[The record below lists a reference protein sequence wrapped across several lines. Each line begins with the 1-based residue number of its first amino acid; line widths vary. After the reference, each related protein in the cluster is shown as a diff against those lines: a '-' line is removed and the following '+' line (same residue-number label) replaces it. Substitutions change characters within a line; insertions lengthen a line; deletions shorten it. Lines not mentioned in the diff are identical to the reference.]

1 MLIDKNLLSA
11 KILKAILGIYL
22 VVVVSLTILH
32 LYIEYRIEKQ
42 QAIDSIQF
50 TLESKLEVLKD
61 VVWRFS
67 KDEIDQVSIALLSA
81 KHITG
86 VNLVDEVGFKLTKQG
101 VVPEHDESNA
111 YDVFKKSIIRNGQ
124 SIGVISLY
132 CKSSSFFQEVK
143 HTIILTLLSA
153 LLKGIVL
160 IFLFYII
167 LKKLV
172 TTRLKDLQS
181 SIINL
186 AENKFEERVTVE
198 SEYLDELDQVWQ
210 SFIEMKKKI
219 NKRDASLKQIN
230 KELDLT
236 VQKRTDELKNAL
248 DNVEVDLKAKNR
260 FISSVSH
267 ELRTPINIISGFSEL
282 LLESDLTKEQL
293 EKLKSIHESSSNI
306 TELIN
311 EIIEYSESSSKIN
324 QIASKQLDFISF
336 FEEIKLIHSSNL
348 SMKKLFLKFNKEENV
363 SGFLLTDIS
372 KLRQVLCH
380 LVSNAI
386 KFSNDGIIQVNV
398 KLLKEKAT
406 TQILKF
412 EVEDQGV
419 GIEKLDT
426 NELFSSFEKENNNL
440 NRTHGGLGLGLSICR
455 NLIDKMGGRI
465 GVESVLGSGSK
476 FWFELEFSKDKLQ
489 QPIEKEES
497 KFELEKLNVLVAED
511 NKLNAKI
518 IKQLLKKG
526 HHNVTIAENGLV
538 AYEIFKEHEFDFVIM
553 DLQMP
558 IMDGVE
564 SAKKMLAYK
573 YVPIIACSANYQ
585 KGEVEEC
592 KNIGMLGFIKKP
604 IKLDQFIHI
613 INNALKT
620 SRDSQLGSKQTS

>member
-267 ELRTPINIISGFSEL
+267 ELRTPINIISG
-282 LLESDLTKEQL
+282 DR
-293 EKLKSIHESSSNI
+293 KS
-306 TELIN
+306 
-311 EIIEYSESSSKIN
+311 
-324 QIASKQLDFISF
+324 
-336 FEEIKLIHSSNL
+336 
-348 SMKKLFLKFNKEENV
+348 V
-363 SGFLLTDIS
+363 
-372 KLRQVLCH
+372 V
-380 LVSNAI
+380 
-386 KFSNDGIIQVNV
+386 
-398 KLLKEKAT
+398 
-406 TQILKF
+406 
-412 EVEDQGV
+412 
-419 GIEKLDT
+419 
-426 NELFSSFEKENNNL
+426 
-440 NRTHGGLGLGLSICR
+440 
-455 NLIDKMGGRI
+455 
-465 GVESVLGSGSK
+465 
-476 FWFELEFSKDKLQ
+476 
-489 QPIEKEES
+489 
-497 KFELEKLNVLVAED
+497 
-511 NKLNAKI
+511 
-518 IKQLLKKG
+518 
-526 HHNVTIAENGLV
+526 
-538 AYEIFKEHEFDFVIM
+538 
-553 DLQMP
+553 
-558 IMDGVE
+558 
-564 SAKKMLAYK
+564 
-573 YVPIIACSANYQ
+573 
-585 KGEVEEC
+585 
-592 KNIGMLGFIKKP
+592 
-604 IKLDQFIHI
+604 
-613 INNALKT
+613 
-620 SRDSQLGSKQTS
+620 